1 MIIGNVKT
9 KAPRALSLFVLICSV
24 VTVGL
29 LFIMQKSEATGEV
42 LSSRNDYKT
51 LLTE

>member
-1 MIIGNVKT
+1 MIIGTVKK
-9 KAPRALSLFVLICSV
+9 KASKPLSLFVLVCSV

-51 LLTE
+51 YLAE